1 MLIQLARHL
10 PAMPTMVDVG
20 LEAISGSRNP
30 ADWGTVNCIKVLAAT
45 PMESL
50 NSEIYRFE
58 NPMVEWLVVRAPC
71 YSHFF
76 LENLKNPRHG

>member
-50 NSEIYRFE
+50 ILKSIDLEI
-58 NPMVEWLVVRAPC
+58 PWWSGLW
-71 YSHFF
+71 
-76 LENLKNPRHG
+76 